1 MIQHHRLAAKEEYN
15 RVMKNGRLFWIQ
27 CTGYSNTK
35 ANPSAKRANY
45 NLWVHI
51 QSAHFLASAVILKQL
66 FVKSFPINS
75 VEQILKKIQIISKC
89 FDFNLE
95 LHFMLFTLCH
105 LIEWIN
111 NNCFKELPFYVK
123 KIVLKS
129 KESRPINH
137 RQVKCALLTT
147 GLRVYRQTRHG

>member
-1 MIQHHRLAAKEEYN
+1 MIQHYRLATNQEY
-15 RVMKNGRLFWIQ
+15 KSLIKDCWIDWM
-27 CTGYSNTK
+27 YRNTK
-35 ANPSAKRANY
+35 ANPIAKRANY

-66 FVKSFPINS
+66 CVKSFPINS
-75 VEQILKKIQIISKC
+75 VKQVLKKIQIMVNALI
-89 FDFNLE
+89 FNLE

-111 NNCFKELPFYVK
+111 NNCFKELPFCVK

-137 RQVKCALLTT
+137 RKMFSQV
-147 GLRVYRQTRHG
+147 